1 MQILSEWDKKYVK
14 ELADNLLEDKKDWKK
29 RENLEELWAAIYII
43 EKILGSDWYRRATKE
58 IREKGAEQYNE
69 ENFQTPISFY
79 LGKKTAEFYIRI
91 IQFASFLTILIDR
104 SNVEEK
110 IRGYMRR
117 EKRSVVTRNIFD
129 GLFFE
134 LKTATFFADKGFNI
148 EFIDEKSN
156 TRTPDLKISSSNNF
170 LIVECKKKR
179 SDGFELNK
187 IFDSIYEAS
196 RQLDESSNEGIV
208 AVEFFLQSDIQI
220 NFEEIEKQIKIEFQK
235 NHRLLGLWL
244 VGEMSYADNDK
255 THLVSK
261 TKMFFN
267 ENTVNKIHPEFKE
280 ILLQPKAPIQKS
292 LLQS

>member
-129 GLFFE
+129 GLFFVVRD
-134 LKTATFFADKGFNI
+134 F
-148 EFIDEKSN
+148 S
-156 TRTPDLKISSSNNF
+156 
-170 LIVECKKKR
+170 
-179 SDGFELNK
+179 
-187 IFDSIYEAS
+187 
-196 RQLDESSNEGIV
+196 
-208 AVEFFLQSDIQI
+208 
-220 NFEEIEKQIKIEFQK
+220 
-235 NHRLLGLWL
+235 
-244 VGEMSYADNDK
+244 
-255 THLVSK
+255 
-261 TKMFFN
+261 
-267 ENTVNKIHPEFKE
+267 
-280 ILLQPKAPIQKS
+280 
-292 LLQS
+292 